1 MRKVP
6 KKMRGSAVVTAGF
19 FVSILGFALL
29 MYGTVLAET
38 LPDLTIN
45 SIVVTPTSPQTNQSV
60 TIVVTG
66 KNAGV
71 LSLTDS
77 TGLNSY
83 TRVFDG
89 FTSSTSTEPSVNP
102 VPTTSDPLATNE
114 LFTYTWTG
122 MFTSTGTKNL
132 SFTVDTANNLT
143 ESNETNNT

>member
-1 MRKVP
+1 MQKMR
-6 KKMRGSAVVTAGF
+6 KKMRLSAIATAGV
-19 FVSILGFALL
+19 FVSILGIAMLV
-29 MYGTVLAET
+29 YSTVLAVDMPH
-38 LPDLTIN
+38 LIID
-45 SIVVTPTSPQTNQSV
+45 SIVVTPISPQTNQSV
-60 TIVVTG
+60 SIVVTG

-89 FTSSTSTEPSVNP
+89 FTSSTSTEPSVSP